1 MNFSSYPI
9 LSGITFLPL
18 VGAFLILLWNKERQ
32 GLIRWTAFIT
42 SLINFLISIPLFTQF
57 KLGTA
62 EMQFEEKVPWIQ
74 SWGIS
79 YHLGVDGISLLLV
92 LLTTFLSAIAILSS
106 FSAIKERVKEYYIFM
121 LFLETGMIGV
131 FASLDLFLFYIFWEA
146 MLIPMYFLIGV
157 WGGPRKI
164 YAAVKFFLYTM
175 FGSVLML
182 VAILVLFFSH
192 YQATGEYTFDLLKLF
207 SLSISPAWQLWL
219 FLAFGVAFAI
229 KVPMF
234 PFHTWLPDAHV
245 EAPTAG
251 SVILAGVLLKM
262 GTYGFVRFC
271 LPLFPQASQAFV
283 PLISVLAII
292 SIIYGA
298 LMSLVQKDIKKLVA
312 YSSVSHLG
320 FVMLGL
326 FAFTI
331 QGMEGGLLQM
341 VNHGISTGALFLI
354 VGMIYERMHTRL
366 IDDFGGLSKALPV
379 LAVFFMITT
388 LSSIGLPG
396 TNGFVGEFLI
406 LLGTLRSV
414 NPHAIAYAALAAT
427 GVILGAVYMLWM
439 YQRAMFGPLA
449 KPENKCLKDLS
460 FREVVILLAMTA
472 MIFWIGIYPK
482 PFLSRL
488 EASSY
493 NVLKQVQR
501 PAQETITNGGEDPH
515 SQGEAR

>member
-1 MNFSSYPI
+1 
-9 LSGITFLPL
+9 
-18 VGAFLILLWNKERQ
+18 
-32 GLIRWTAFIT
+32 
-42 SLINFLISIPLFTQF
+42 
-57 KLGTA
+57 
-62 EMQFEEKVPWIQ
+62 
-74 SWGIS
+74 
-79 YHLGVDGISLLLV
+79 
-92 LLTTFLSAIAILSS
+92 
-106 FSAIKERVKEYYIFM
+106 
-121 LFLETGMIGV
+121 
-131 FASLDLFLFYIFWEA
+131 
-146 MLIPMYFLIGV
+146 
-157 WGGPRKI
+157 
-164 YAAVKFFLYTM
+164 
-175 FGSVLML
+175 
-182 VAILVLFFSH
+182 
-192 YQATGEYTFDLLKLF
+192 
-207 SLSISPAWQLWL
+207 
-219 FLAFGVAFAI
+219 VAFAI

-292 SIIYGA
+292 GIIYGA

-354 VGMIYERMHTRL
+354 VGMIYERRHTRL

-449 KPENKCLKDLS
+449 KPENKGLKDLS

-501 PAQETITNGGEDPH
+501 PAQETIINVGEDPP
-515 SQGEAR
+515 SQGEAK